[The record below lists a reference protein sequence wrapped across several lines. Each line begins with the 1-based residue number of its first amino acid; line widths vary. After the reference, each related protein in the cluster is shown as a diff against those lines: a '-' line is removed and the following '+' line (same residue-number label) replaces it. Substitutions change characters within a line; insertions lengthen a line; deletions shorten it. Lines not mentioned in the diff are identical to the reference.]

1 MINKVLLNCTVMSPL
16 AVLVLESRCTL
27 PSVAVRVHWL
37 HDTAHKG
44 GEIRYPLAFVCFEK

>member
-27 PSVAVRVHWL
+27 PSVAAQVRWL
-37 HDTAHKG
+37 DDTVHKG
-44 GEIRYPLAFVCFEK
+44 